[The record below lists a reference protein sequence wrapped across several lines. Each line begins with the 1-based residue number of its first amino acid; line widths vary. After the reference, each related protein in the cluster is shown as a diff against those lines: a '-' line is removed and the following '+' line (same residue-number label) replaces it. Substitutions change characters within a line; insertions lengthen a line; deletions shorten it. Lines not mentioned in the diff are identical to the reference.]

1 MRRHD
6 KTGTT
11 KGERRL
17 LWGYWLLSGYGL
29 RASRAFTWLLA
40 ATTLTVLLLMGV
52 GLPTHDPGPATTG
65 SLHGSQISL
74 KTSTPDPALQGGWP
88 QRMTCSRAEKAT
100 RVVVNAVVFRPS
112 GQNLTTV
119 GTYIEMVSRLLE
131 PTLLGLGVLAIHGR
145 IKR

>member
-40 ATTLTVLLLMGV
+40 ATSVTALLLMGI
-52 GLPTHDPGPATTG
+52 GLPTHEPAPATTG
-65 SLHGSQISL
+65 TLNGSKINL
-74 KTSTPDPALQGGWP
+74 STIVPDPTLHGGWP
-88 QRMTCSRAEKAT
+88 QCIT
-100 RVVVNAVVFRPS
+100 
-112 GQNLTTV
+112 
-119 GTYIEMVSRLLE
+119 
-131 PTLLGLGVLAIHGR
+131 
-145 IKR
+145 